1 MFEKICIKSNI
12 GNGQKIDI
20 ASLIDTMLFYGEVNV
35 LVYENELTALLR
47 AFGVDLLAE
56 LIQMGR
62 IKLHIRQ
69 KAFGAANPTNNSKH
83 IYGFGFFN
91 KQEDSIDGILY
102 RAHRAYIKNS
112 TQNNMFAARFSY
124 IVSPLAQET
133 TEIMDFIKEDLK
145 NQEYLKCATS
155 AYLEYYFPEYS
166 QKEELE
172 IQIEETTQPGFPFDS
187 SFCIH
192 SNLNEKELTN
202 IIHKQGFNGPFY
214 YSGLLLA
221 LGESRSDNYTAGLF
235 ESELITN
242 DSYSK
247 LIALQFSDS
256 IKKALKGQEQINLF
270 QDNILYGCP
279 RLGEAFLTH
288 AISSR
293 QLKELLK
300 EGDKWRYWLQKQS
313 EDSNIISEYVEELS
327 KKTLVDNPIIKGSR
341 MAVTSLI
348 SFIPIFGTILEKTAS
363 IIDTFFVDKLL
374 RGWKPNHFIQEKL
387 KPTLKQT
394 SL

>member
-1 MFEKICIKSNI
+1 MFEKICIKSNR
-12 GNGQKIDI
+12 GNDQKIDI

-35 LVYENELTALLR
+35 LVYEKELTALLE

-69 KAFGAANPTNNSKH
+69 KLFGAANPKDNSKH

-91 KQEDSIDGILY
+91 KQEDSIEGILY
-102 RAHRAYIKNS
+102 RAHRAHIKDS
-112 TQNNMFAARFSY
+112 TRNNMFAARFSY
-124 IVSPLAQET
+124 IVSPLTQET

-145 NQEYLKCATS
+145 NQEYLKSATS
-155 AYLEYYFPEYS
+155 AYLGYYFPEYS
-166 QKEELE
+166 QQEELE
-172 IQIEETTQPGFPFDS
+172 IQIEETTQSGFPFD

-221 LGESRSDNYTAGLF
+221 LGESRSDNCTAGLF

-247 LIALQFSDS
+247 LIALQLSDS

-293 QLKELLK
+293 QLKELLE

-327 KKTLVDNPIIKGSR
+327 KKTLADNTIIKGSR

-348 SFIPIFGTILEKTAS
+348 GFIPIVGATLEKTAS

-374 RGWKPNHFIQEKL
+374 RGWKPNHFIQNKL
-387 KPTLKQT
+387 KSTLQQA
-394 SL
+394 SR